1 MKIVFQS
8 SPKIIVATNTFIN
21 VPIILKYEDTPLIEV
36 VKEHG
41 IGFTTQIPIYHSD
54 GTYLAKVTGN
64 RVYPTEAGK
73 KANIQIRDIEG
84 KFICSLDNKVM
95 FELTHGVGDKFKAAA
110 ELYAPDGYFVK
121 CTDAPKPELFDL
133 SGSAIRVGGVT
144 MIGNVF
150 QNLSIGIWLRRD
162 GSCAIGVR

>member
-1 MKIVFQS
+1 MELVFQS
-8 SPKIIVATNTFIN
+8 SPKIVVATNTFIN

-36 VKEHG
+36 IKEQN

-73 KANIQIRDIEG
+73 KANIEIRDTPG
-84 KFICSLDNKVM
+84 KFICSLEKKVM
-95 FELTHGVGDKFKAAA
+95 FELSHGVGEAFKAHA
-110 ELYAPDGYFVK
+110 ELYAPDGFFVK
-121 CTDAPKPELFDL
+121 CSDDPKPELFDL
-133 SGSAIRVGGVT
+133 TGNAIKVGGVT

-150 QNLSIGIWLRRD
+150 QNLSVGIWLRKD
-162 GSCAIGVR
+162 GSCAIGVG

>member
-8 SPKIIVATNTFIN
+8 SPTIIVATNTFIN
-21 VPIILKYEDTPLIEV
+21 VPIVLKYEDTPLIEV
-36 VKEHG
+36 VKEHD

-73 KANIQIRDIEG
+73 KANIQIRDLEG

-95 FELTHGVGDKFKAAA
+95 FELTHGVGDAFKAAA
-110 ELYAPDGYFVK
+110 ELHAPDGYLVK

-133 SGSAIRVGGVT
+133 TGTAIRVGGVT

-150 QNLSIGIWLRRD
+150 QNLSVGIWLRKD

>member
-1 MKIVFQS
+1 MKLVFQS
-8 SPKIIVATNTFIN
+8 SPSVTVATNTFIN
-21 VPIILKYEDTPLIEV
+21 VPVILKYEDTPLIEV
-36 VKEHG
+36 IKEQG

-54 GTYLAKVTGN
+54 GTYLAKVKGN
-64 RVYPTEAGK
+64 RVYPTKAGK
-73 KANIQIRDIEG
+73 RANIDIRDQQG

-95 FELTHGVGDKFKAAA
+95 FELTHDVGDAFKADA

-133 SGSAIRVGGVT
+133 TGSSIQVGGVP

-150 QNLSIGIWLRRD
+150 HNLSIGIWLRKN